1 MNAARRSWRCGSAA
15 LWLCGVAP
23 LLRAAVPCAGL
34 FSPSLHDRT
43 LCGIEAIACRQPLA
57 YETNSTNPHRYQV
70 LLIQR
75 PPCSNFATSRPCTR
89 DSLVEAAERLH
100 LTQSALSHQFKELE
114 ERLGMQLFVR
124 KTKPVRF
131 TSAGLRL
138 LQLADSLLPQL
149 RTAERDLARLAGGTA
164 GRLHMAIECHSCFQ
178 WLMPTIDQFRDAW
191 PEVELDLASG
201 FSFAPLPALARGD
214 LDLVVTAD
222 PIELPGI
229 TYVPLFTYEAL
240 LAVANQHALAGRPY
254 VVPEDLERETLI
266 TYPVERD
273 RLDVF
278 TRFLDPA
285 DVEPAQVRI
294 AELTVMMMQLV
305 ASGRGVCCLPN
316 WALHEYSSRGYVTA
330 RRLGEKGLYCTLFAA
345 IRTDMF
351 DAPFMRDFL
360 LTAKDTSFATLEGVS
375 AAKG

>member
-1 MNAARRSWRCGSAA
+1 MLEIRHLKTLHA
-15 LWLCGVAP
+15 L
-23 LLRAAVPCAGL
+23 RE
-34 FSPSLHDRT
+34 S
-43 LCGIEAIACRQPLA
+43 E
-57 YETNSTNPHRYQV
+57 
-70 LLIQR
+70 
-75 PPCSNFATSRPCTR
+75 
-89 DSLVEAAERLH
+89 SLVEAAERLH

-114 ERLGMQLFVR
+114 DKLGLPLFVR

-149 RTAERDLARLAGGTA
+149 RSAERDLARLSGGTA

-214 LDLVVTAD
+214 LDLVVTSD
-222 PIELPGI
+222 PVELAGI

-240 LAVANQHALAGRPY
+240 LAVSNQHPLAGKAY
-254 VVPEDLERETLI
+254 IVPEDLEKETLI

-273 RLDVF
+273 RLDIF
-278 TRFLDPA
+278 TRFLEPA
-285 DVEPAQVRI
+285 DVEPAQVRT
-294 AELTVMMMQLV
+294 AEMTMMMMQLV

-316 WALHEYSSRGYVTA
+316 WALHEYLQRDYVVA
-330 RRLGEKGLYCTLFAA
+330 RSLGEEGVWPTLYAA
-345 IRTDMF
+345 VRQDQA
-351 DAPFMRDFL
+351 DAPFVRGFVEVAKATCFGSL
-360 LTAKDTSFATLEGVS
+360 VGIVTADVPD
-375 AAKG
+375 

>member
-1 MNAARRSWRCGSAA
+1 MLEIRHLKTLHA
-15 LWLCGVAP
+15 L
-23 LLRAAVPCAGL
+23 R
-34 FSPSLHDRT
+34 
-43 LCGIEAIACRQPLA
+43 
-57 YETNSTNPHRYQV
+57 ET
-70 LLIQR
+70 
-75 PPCSNFATSRPCTR
+75 

-114 ERLGMQLFVR
+114 ERLGIQLFTR

-138 LQLADSLLPQL
+138 LQLADDVLPQL
-149 RTAERDLARLAGGTA
+149 RGAERDLSRLAGGTA

-222 PIELPGI
+222 PVDIPGI

-240 LAVANQHALAGRPY
+240 LAVANQHALATRAF
-254 VVPEDLERETLI
+254 VVPEDIEPEVLI

-273 RLDVF
+273 RLDIF
-278 TRFLDPA
+278 NHFLEPA
-285 DVEPAQVRI
+285 GAEPAQIRTS
-294 AELTVMMMQLV
+294 ELTVMMMQLV

-330 RRLGEKGLYCTLFAA
+330 KKLGERGLFSTLHAA
-345 IRTDMF
+345 IRADML

-375 AAKG
+375 VASRGK

>member
-1 MNAARRSWRCGSAA
+1 MLELRHLKTLHA
-15 LWLCGVAP
+15 L
-23 LLRAAVPCAGL
+23 R
-34 FSPSLHDRT
+34 
-43 LCGIEAIACRQPLA
+43 EA
-57 YETNSTNPHRYQV
+57 
-70 LLIQR
+70 
-75 PPCSNFATSRPCTR
+75 

-149 RTAERDLARLAGGTA
+149 RTAEARPGAARRRYRRTPAHGHRMPQLLPVADADHRPVPRRLAGSRTGPGLGLLLRAAA
-164 GRLHMAIECHSCFQ
+164 G
-178 WLMPTIDQFRDAW
+178 
-191 PEVELDLASG
+191 
-201 FSFAPLPALARGD
+201 LARGD

>member
-1 MNAARRSWRCGSAA
+1 MLELRHLKPLHA
-15 LWLCGVAP
+15 L
-23 LLRAAVPCAGL
+23 R
-34 FSPSLHDRT
+34 
-43 LCGIEAIACRQPLA
+43 EA
-57 YETNSTNPHRYQV
+57 
-70 LLIQR
+70 
-75 PPCSNFATSRPCTR
+75 

-222 PIELPGI
+222 PVELPGI